1 MVKHRATRFLTFI
14 TECLPGLVV
23 LLWIDAY
30 LWLLKDSHY
39 KAFLQQK
46 LWPLL
51 LIGISVLLLFL
62 YSLIFRDVDKVPI
75 FRKKEVWIRAAV
87 ISLPVVFLYSVYGES
102 LGANALSNRTD
113 GLNYVFDAG
122 GSGPQRPLPGDRDL
136 TVLEIVKNLNRLE
149 SNRLATSGSIY
160 RDQNVPDG
168 YFMLFQFA
176 IFCCAADALPI
187 WVLVKDDGDLGL
199 KNETWVKVEGRLRLK
214 IFHEKKI
221 PVIHAERIIPIPDP
235 PPEERYLF
243 F

>member
-1 MVKHRATRFLTFI
+1 MVKNRATQLLTFI
-14 TECLPGLVV
+14 SECLPGFVV

-30 LWLLKDSHY
+30 LWLLKDGRY

-51 LIGISVLLLFL
+51 LIGISILVLFL
-62 YSLIFRDVDKVPI
+62 YSFIFRDVDKVS
-75 FRKKEVWIRAAV
+75 FSRGKEGWIRAAT
-87 ISLPVVFLYSVYGES
+87 IILPVVFLYSVYGES

-113 GLNYVFDAG
+113 GLNYLFDVP
-122 GSGPQRPLPGDRDL
+122 GSGSRRPLPGDSDL
-136 TVLEIVKNLNRLE
+136 TVLDIVRNLNGLE
-149 SNRLATSGSIY
+149 SNRLATTGSVY

-176 IFCCAADALPI
+176 IFCCAADAMPI
-187 WVLVKDDGDLGL
+187 WVLVKQDGDIDL
-199 KNETWVKVEGRLRLK
+199 KNETWVKVEGLLRLK
-214 IFHEKKI
+214 VFHEKKI
-221 PVIHAERIIPIPDP
+221 PVIQADRITPIPDP